1 LKINKTILGIDPGT
15 NIMGY
20 GVIKVDDNNVNIIA
34 IGVVKTSGFTGHYEK
49 LSHIFSRTLYL
60 VDEYKPDETALE
72 APFFGKNIQSMLKLG
87 RAQGVAMAASLYR
100 GVPIFEYAPLRIKQ
114 AITGNGAASKE
125 QVAYFLKQMFGMTIM
140 PSDLDATDGLA
151 AAVCH
156 YLQMKNP
163 VSGRT
168 PIALNDKNQIFD
180 SPSKSSKI
188 RNATKT
194 PRHEGSQSI
203 EIQNYNLSVT

>member
-1 LKINKTILGIDPGT
+1 MKINKTILGIDPGS

-20 GVIKVDDNNVNIIA
+20 GVIRVNEGNVSIVA
-34 IGVVKTSGFTGHYEK
+34 IGVVKTSGFSGHYQK
-49 LSHIFSRTLYL
+49 LSHIFDRTLYL

-114 AITGNGAASKE
+114 AITGNGVASKE

-156 YLQMKNP
+156 YLQLKNP
-163 VSGRT
+163 VSEKGAKNWEEFVKKNPGRV
-168 PIALNDKNQIFD
+168 K
-180 SPSKSSKI
+180 
-188 RNATKT
+188 
-194 PRHEGSQSI
+194 
-203 EIQNYNLSVT
+203 

>member
-1 LKINKTILGIDPGT
+1 LSSYNFQVNLKKKEKLAINKTILGIDPGS

-20 GVIKVDDNNVNIIA
+20 GVIRVNNNKVNIVA
-34 IGVVKTSGFTGHYEK
+34 MGVVKTAGFDGHYQK
-49 LSHIFSRTLYL
+49 LRHIFDRTLYL

-72 APFFGKNIQSMLKLG
+72 APFFGKNVQSMLKLG

-114 AITGNGAASKE
+114 AITGNGSAAKE
-125 QVAYFLKQMFGMTIM
+125 QVAYFLKQMFNIEIL

-163 VSGRT
+163 VS
-168 PIALNDKNQIFD
+168 DKSYKNWD
-180 SPSKSSKI
+180 EYI
-188 RNATKT
+188 RKNPEKVK
-194 PRHEGSQSI
+194 GK
-203 EIQNYNLSVT
+203 

>member
-1 LKINKTILGIDPGT
+1 LKINKTILGIDPGS

-20 GVIKVDDNNVNIIA
+20 GVIRVTDNKVTIVA
-34 IGVVKTSGFTGHYEK
+34 IGVVKTAGFSGHYEK
-49 LSHIFSRTLYL
+49 LSHIFNRTLHL

-114 AITGNGAASKE
+114 AITGNGIASKE
-125 QVAYFLKQMFGMTIM
+125 QVAYFLKQMFGMDIM
-140 PSDLDATDGLA
+140 PNDLDATDGLA

-163 VSGRT
+163 ASEKG
-168 PIALNDKNQIFD
+168 AKNWEEF
-180 SPSKSSKI
+180 I
-188 RNATKT
+188 RKNPDRVK
-194 PRHEGSQSI
+194 
-203 EIQNYNLSVT
+203 